1 MLTTAELLRV
11 NTVPLNTMAYNIETW
26 TGRGRVPGRRGSN
39 IAVHARH
46 GFIRTKQKKFNG
58 AEVILAMWVI
68 GADEDGLV
76 PSNPLR
82 RALLKANS
90 DKLVRLFGAD
100 TQEWVQVQPDGSER
114 RIFGEVTEPIDFFA
128 EPGELARF
136 PVAMGSWM
144 AFWEDAI
151 PIVAGFIGEGNWSV
165 TGFAAAT
172 APCDELTVT
181 LNGPCTNPKIQS
193 EDIWVQYNA
202 VIPAGHGIVI
212 NCATWI
218 LTGTGGLVPNYAALG
233 HGGDGRWFVL
243 KAGIP
248 PMPPIVV
255 VSDTS
260 PNPVNVTLAGRRKYL
275 KA

>member
-11 NTVPLNTMAYNIETW
+11 NSVPLNTLAYNIETW

-58 AEVILAMWVI
+58 AEVILAMWVL

-76 PSNPLR
+76 PSNILR
-82 RALLKANS
+82 RALLKTNS

-114 RIFGEVTEPIDFFA
+114 RIFGEITEPLDFVA

-136 PVAMGSWM
+136 SVAMGSWM

-151 PIVAGFIGEGNWSV
+151 PITASFNGEGNWSV
-165 TGFAAAT
+165 TEFAAAT

-181 LNGPCTNPKIQS
+181 FGPSSNPKIQS
-193 EDIWVQYNA
+193 EDVWVQYNA
-202 VIPAGHGIVI
+202 VIPAGQGIVI
-212 NCATWI
+212 NCSTWI

-243 KAGIP
+243 KAGT
-248 PMPPIVV
+248 PPIVV